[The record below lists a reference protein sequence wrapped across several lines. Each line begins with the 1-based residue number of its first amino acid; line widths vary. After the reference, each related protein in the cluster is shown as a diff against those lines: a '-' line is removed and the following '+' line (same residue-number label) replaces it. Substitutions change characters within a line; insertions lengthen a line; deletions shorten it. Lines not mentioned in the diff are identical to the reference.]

1 MPLVTIAIFDFVSD
15 QAVKKPLPMLLIAQ
29 RRQAARR
36 PAGGQANIDAGVF
49 FALKKNPFLNRP
61 WRIHAGAAEKGGRR
75 VKNKAIG
82 HH

>member
-15 QAVKKPLPMLLIAQ
+15 QAVKKPLPMLLIK
-29 RRQAARR
+29 AARR

>member
-1 MPLVTIAIFDFVSD
+1 MLLVKVAIFDFVSD

-29 RRQAARR
+29 RQAARR

-61 WRIHAGAAEKGGRR
+61 WRIRAGVAE
-75 VKNKAIG
+75 
-82 HH
+82 

>member
-15 QAVKKPLPMLLIAQ
+15 QAVKKPLPMLL
-29 RRQAARR
+29 QAARR